1 MSIFYD
7 ENQKSFYLGAGKASY
22 VLHGDED
29 GRRRNQHWG
38 ARVPDGAIQPDLSHY
53 PTLASFDPRTNA
65 LPWELPTRGSGW
77 YGEPAVAAANAKGD
91 DMVQLTYVSHAIY
104 MGKNR
109 LPGLPATF
117 ARREGDAETL
127 EIELMDR
134 LPGLRVTA
142 VYGVFERTGAITR
155 SLRLKNESGED
166 MQINGVLSASAPV
179 HGSGYDV
186 IHLKG
191 AWARERH
198 VMRQTQGEG
207 EYRIFSQ
214 RGASGHEA
222 NPFLALCEKSATE
235 FSGEVWAVSL
245 VYSGSFEALSYVY
258 NTENSRLSI
267 GLNPDVFTW
276 KLEPG
281 ETFVSPEAAMVYSP
295 DGLNGMSH
303 AFHRLYSE
311 NLMRSKWFERDRP
324 ILINNWEATY
334 FNFNEEKILQI
345 ARRAKELGVEMLVLD
360 DGWFGKRNTD
370 NCSLGDW
377 VVNPEKLPG
386 GLHGLS
392 DRLHDLGL
400 KFGLWFEPEMISPD
414 SDLYRAHPDWCLHV
428 DGRARVEMRNQLI
441 LDLSRKEVQDY
452 IILES
457 VSAVLESAR
466 IEYVKW
472 DMNRNMTEPFSG
484 AQTPERQKETQHRY
498 MLGLYR
504 VLEEITARF
513 PEILFES
520 CSGGGGRFDPGM
532 LYYMPQT
539 WTSDDSDAA
548 ERMFIQYGTSF
559 VYPPCAMGAHV
570 SAVPNHQTGRTTAMQ
585 TRGDVALGGNF
596 GFELD
601 LSQLSDADAE
611 TVRRLIERE
620 KQVRTLVR
628 TGEFTRLL
636 SPFDHPYAAWQF
648 RARDN
653 SEALIC
659 AYRLMTRPAT
669 PHLLLRASGL
679 DESAVYMDDDGNTCS
694 GAALTRY
701 GLWLHLPGDFTS
713 KVIHLRRIG

>member
-22 VLHGDED
+22 VLHVDED
-29 GRRRNQHWG
+29 GRLLNQHWG

-77 YGEPAVAAANAKGD
+77 YGEPAVAATNAKGD

-134 LPGLRVTA
+134 LTGLRVTA

-245 VYSGSFEALSYVY
+245 VYSGSFEALSYVN

-386 GLHGLS
+386 GLNGLS

-414 SDLYRAHPDWCLHV
+414 SDLYRAHPDWCLHL

-441 LDLSRKEVQDY
+441 LDLSRREVQDY
-452 IILES
+452 IIES

>member
-22 VLHGDED
+22 VLHVDEN
-29 GRRRNQHWG
+29 GRLLNQHWG
-38 ARVPDGAIQPDLSHY
+38 ARVPDGALSPDFSHY

-77 YGEPAVAAANAKGD
+77 YGEPAVAATNAKGD

-134 LPGLRVTA
+134 LTGLRVTA

-245 VYSGSFEALSYVY
+245 VYSGSFEALSYVN

-386 GLHGLS
+386 GLNGLS

-452 IILES
+452 IIES
-457 VSAVLESAR
+457 VSAALESAR

>member
-22 VLHGDED
+22 VLHVDED
-29 GRRRNQHWG
+29 GRLLNQHWG
-38 ARVPDGAIQPDLSHY
+38 ARVPDGALSPDFSHY

-77 YGEPAVAAANAKGD
+77 YGEPAVAATNAKGD

-134 LPGLRVTA
+134 LTGLRVTA

-245 VYSGSFEALSYVY
+245 VYSGSFEALSYVN

-267 GLNPDVFTW
+267 GMNPDVFTW

-386 GLHGLS
+386 GLNGLS

-441 LDLSRKEVQDY
+441 LDLSRREVQDY
-452 IILES
+452 IIES

-539 WTSDDSDAA
+539 WTSDDSDAV

>member
-22 VLHGDED
+22 VLHVDED
-29 GRRRNQHWG
+29 GRLLNQHWG
-38 ARVPDGAIQPDLSHY
+38 ARVPDGALSPDFSHY

-77 YGEPAVAAANAKGD
+77 YGEPAVAATNAKGD

-134 LPGLRVTA
+134 LTGLRVTA

-198 VMRQTQGEG
+198 VMRQPQGEG

-245 VYSGSFEALSYVY
+245 VYSGSFEALSYVN

-386 GLHGLS
+386 GLNGLS

-452 IILES
+452 IIES

-539 WTSDDSDAA
+539 WTSDDSDAV

-679 DESAVYMDDDGNTCS
+679 DESAAYMDDDGNTCS

-701 GLWLHLPGDFTS
+701 GIWLHLPGDFTS

>member
-22 VLHGDED
+22 VLHVDED
-29 GRRRNQHWG
+29 GRLLNQHWG
-38 ARVPDGAIQPDLSHY
+38 ARVPDGALSPDFSHY

-77 YGEPAVAAANAKGD
+77 YGEPAVAATNARGD

-134 LPGLRVTA
+134 LTGLRVTA

-222 NPFLALCEKSATE
+222 NPFLALCERSATE
-235 FSGEVWAVSL
+235 FFGEVWAVSL
-245 VYSGSFEALSYVY
+245 VYSGSFEALSYVN

-386 GLHGLS
+386 GLNGLS

-452 IILES
+452 IIES

-484 AQTPERQKETQHRY
+484 AQTPARQKETQHRY

-539 WTSDDSDAA
+539 WTSDDSDAV

>member
-22 VLHGDED
+22 VLHVDED
-29 GRRRNQHWG
+29 GRLLNQHWG
-38 ARVPDGAIQPDLSHY
+38 ARVPDGALSPDFSHY

-77 YGEPAVAAANAKGD
+77 YGEPAVAATNAKGD

-134 LPGLRVTA
+134 LTGLRVTA

-198 VMRQTQGEG
+198 VMRQPQGEG

-245 VYSGSFEALSYVY
+245 VYSGSFEALSYVN

-386 GLHGLS
+386 GLNGLS
-392 DRLHDLGL
+392 DKLHDLGL

-452 IILES
+452 IIQS
-457 VSAVLESAR
+457 VSAALESAR

-513 PEILFES
+513 PDILFES

-679 DESAVYMDDDGNTCS
+679 DESAAYMDDDGNTCS

>member
-22 VLHGDED
+22 VLHVDED
-29 GRRRNQHWG
+29 GRLLNQHWG

-77 YGEPAVAAANAKGD
+77 YGEPAVAATNAKGD

-134 LPGLRVTA
+134 LTGLRVTA

-245 VYSGSFEALSYVY
+245 VYSGSFEALSYVN

-386 GLHGLS
+386 GLNGLS

-452 IILES
+452 IIES

-484 AQTPERQKETQHRY
+484 AQTPARQKETQHRY

>member
-22 VLHGDED
+22 VLHVDED
-29 GRRRNQHWG
+29 GRLLNQHWG

-77 YGEPAVAAANAKGD
+77 YGEPAVAATNAKGD

-134 LPGLRVTA
+134 LTGLRVTA

-222 NPFLALCEKSATE
+222 NPFLALCERSATE

-245 VYSGSFEALSYVY
+245 VYSGSFEALSYVN

-386 GLHGLS
+386 GLNGLS

-452 IILES
+452 IIES

-504 VLEEITARF
+504 VLEVITARF

-539 WTSDDSDAA
+539 WTSDDSDAV

>member
-22 VLHGDED
+22 VLHVDED
-29 GRRRNQHWG
+29 GRLLNQHWG
-38 ARVPDGAIQPDLSHY
+38 ARVPDGALSPDFSHY

-77 YGEPAVAAANAKGD
+77 YGEPAVAATNAKGD

-134 LPGLRVTA
+134 LTGLRVTA

-222 NPFLALCEKSATE
+222 NPFLALCERSATE

-245 VYSGSFEALSYVY
+245 VYSGSFEALSYVN

-386 GLHGLS
+386 GLNGLS

-452 IILES
+452 IIES

-539 WTSDDSDAA
+539 WTSDDSDAV

>member
-22 VLHGDED
+22 VLHVDED
-29 GRRRNQHWG
+29 GRLLNQHWG
-38 ARVPDGAIQPDLSHY
+38 ARVPDGALSPDFSHY

-77 YGEPAVAAANAKGD
+77 YGEPAVAATNAKGD

-134 LPGLRVTA
+134 LTGLRVTA

-155 SLRLKNESGED
+155 SLRMKNESGED
-166 MQINGVLSASAPV
+166 IQINGVLSASAPV

-198 VMRQTQGEG
+198 VMRQPQGEG

-245 VYSGSFEALSYVY
+245 VYSGSFEALSYVN

-386 GLHGLS
+386 GLNGLS

-452 IILES
+452 IIES

>member
-22 VLHGDED
+22 VLHVDED
-29 GRRRNQHWG
+29 GRLLNQHWG
-38 ARVPDGAIQPDLSHY
+38 ARVPDGALSPDFSHY

-77 YGEPAVAAANAKGD
+77 YGEPAVAATNAKGD

-127 EIELMDR
+127 EVELMDR
-134 LPGLRVTA
+134 LTGLRVTA

-245 VYSGSFEALSYVY
+245 VYSGSFEALSYVN

-386 GLHGLS
+386 GLNGLS

-452 IILES
+452 IIES

-539 WTSDDSDAA
+539 WTSDDSDAV

-636 SPFDHPYAAWQF
+636 SPFDQPYAAWQF

-701 GLWLHLPGDFTS
+701 GIWLHLPGDFTS

>member
-22 VLHGDED
+22 VLHVDED
-29 GRRRNQHWG
+29 GRLLNQHWG
-38 ARVPDGAIQPDLSHY
+38 ARVPDGALSPDFSHY

-77 YGEPAVAAANAKGD
+77 YGEPAVAATNAKGD

-134 LPGLRVTA
+134 LTGLRVTA

-245 VYSGSFEALSYVY
+245 VYSGSFEALSYVN

-386 GLHGLS
+386 GLNGLS

-452 IILES
+452 IIES
-457 VSAVLESAR
+457 VSAALESAR

-679 DESAVYMDDDGNTCS
+679 DESVVYMDDDGNTCS

>member
-22 VLHGDED
+22 VLHVDED
-29 GRRRNQHWG
+29 GRLLNQHWG
-38 ARVPDGAIQPDLSHY
+38 ARVPDGALSPDFSHY

-77 YGEPAVAAANAKGD
+77 YGEPAVAATNAKGD

-134 LPGLRVTA
+134 LTGLRVTA

-214 RGASGHEA
+214 RGASGHES
-222 NPFLALCEKSATE
+222 NPFLALCERSATE

-245 VYSGSFEALSYVY
+245 VYSGSFEALSYVN

-386 GLHGLS
+386 GLNGLS

-452 IILES
+452 IIES

-679 DESAVYMDDDGNTCS
+679 DESAAYMDDDGNTCS

>member
-7 ENQKSFYLGAGKASY
+7 ENHKSFYLGAGKASY
-22 VLHGDED
+22 VLHVDED
-29 GRRRNQHWG
+29 GRLLNQHWG
-38 ARVPDGAIQPDLSHY
+38 ARVPDGALSPDFSHY

-77 YGEPAVAAANAKGD
+77 YGEPAVAATNAKGN

-134 LPGLRVTA
+134 LTGLRVTA

-245 VYSGSFEALSYVY
+245 VYSGSFEALSYVN

-386 GLHGLS
+386 GLNGLS

-452 IILES
+452 IIES

>member
-7 ENQKSFYLGAGKASY
+7 ENHKSFYLGAGKASY
-22 VLHGDED
+22 VLHVDED
-29 GRRRNQHWG
+29 GRLLNLHWG
-38 ARVPDGAIQPDLSHY
+38 ARVPDGALSPDFSHY

-77 YGEPAVAAANAKGD
+77 YGEPAVAATNAKGD

-134 LPGLRVTA
+134 LTGLRVTA

-245 VYSGSFEALSYVY
+245 VYSGSFEALSYVN

-267 GLNPDVFTW
+267 GMNPDVFTW

-386 GLHGLS
+386 GLNGLS

-452 IILES
+452 IIES

-484 AQTPERQKETQHRY
+484 AQTPARQKETQHRY

>member
-22 VLHGDED
+22 VLHVDED
-29 GRRRNQHWG
+29 GRLLNQHWG

-77 YGEPAVAAANAKGD
+77 YGEPAVAATNAKGD

-134 LPGLRVTA
+134 LTGLRVTA

-166 MQINGVLSASAPV
+166 KQINGVLSASAPV

-245 VYSGSFEALSYVY
+245 VYSGSFEALSYVN

-386 GLHGLS
+386 GLNGLS

-452 IILES
+452 IIES

>member
-22 VLHGDED
+22 VLHVDED
-29 GRRRNQHWG
+29 GRLLNQHWG

-77 YGEPAVAAANAKGD
+77 YGEPAVSATNAKGN

-134 LPGLRVTA
+134 LTGLRVTA

-245 VYSGSFEALSYVY
+245 VYSGSFEALSYVN

-386 GLHGLS
+386 GLNGLS

-441 LDLSRKEVQDY
+441 LDLSRREVQDY
-452 IILES
+452 IIES

-539 WTSDDSDAA
+539 WTSDDSDAV

-653 SEALIC
+653 SEALVC

-694 GAALTRY
+694 GAALTRC

>member
-22 VLHGDED
+22 VLHVDED
-29 GRRRNQHWG
+29 GRLLNQHWG

-77 YGEPAVAAANAKGD
+77 YGEPAVAATNAKGD

-134 LPGLRVTA
+134 LTGLRVTA

-155 SLRLKNESGED
+155 SLRMKNESGED
-166 MQINGVLSASAPV
+166 IQINGVLSASAPV

-245 VYSGSFEALSYVY
+245 VYSGSFEALSYVN

-386 GLHGLS
+386 GLNGLS

-414 SDLYRAHPDWCLHV
+414 SDLYHAHPDWCLHV

-441 LDLSRKEVQDY
+441 LDLSRREVQDY
-452 IILES
+452 IIES

-539 WTSDDSDAA
+539 WTSDDSDAV

-653 SEALIC
+653 SEALVC

>member
-22 VLHGDED
+22 VLHVDED
-29 GRRRNQHWG
+29 GRLLNQHWG
-38 ARVPDGAIQPDLSHY
+38 ARVPDGALSPDFSHY

-77 YGEPAVAAANAKGD
+77 YGEPAVAATNAKGD

-134 LPGLRVTA
+134 LTGLRVTA
-142 VYGVFERTGAITR
+142 VYGVFEETGAITR

-166 MQINGVLSASAPV
+166 MQINGVLSVSAPV

-245 VYSGSFEALSYVY
+245 VYSGSFEALSYVN

-386 GLHGLS
+386 GLNGLS

-452 IILES
+452 IIES
-457 VSAVLESAR
+457 VSTALESAR

-539 WTSDDSDAA
+539 WTSDDSDAV

-653 SEALIC
+653 SEALVC

>member
-22 VLHGDED
+22 VLHVDED
-29 GRRRNQHWG
+29 GRLLNQHWG

-65 LPWELPTRGSGW
+65 LPWERPTRGSGW
-77 YGEPAVAAANAKGD
+77 YGEPAVAATNAKGD

-134 LPGLRVTA
+134 LTGLRVTA

-155 SLRLKNESGED
+155 SLRMKNESGED
-166 MQINGVLSASAPV
+166 IQINGVLSASAPV

-245 VYSGSFEALSYVY
+245 VYSGSFEALSYVN

-386 GLHGLS
+386 GLNGLS

-441 LDLSRKEVQDY
+441 LDLSRREVQDY
-452 IILES
+452 IIES

-539 WTSDDSDAA
+539 WTSDDSDAV

-653 SEALIC
+653 SEALVC

>member
-22 VLHGDED
+22 VLHVDED
-29 GRRRNQHWG
+29 GRLLNQHWG

-77 YGEPAVAAANAKGD
+77 YGEPAVAATNAKGD

-134 LPGLRVTA
+134 LTGLRVTA

-155 SLRLKNESGED
+155 SLRMKNESGED
-166 MQINGVLSASAPV
+166 IQINGVLSASAPV

-245 VYSGSFEALSYVY
+245 VYSGSFEALSYVN

-386 GLHGLS
+386 GLNGLS

-441 LDLSRKEVQDY
+441 LDISRREVQDY
-452 IILES
+452 IIES

-539 WTSDDSDAA
+539 WTSDDSDAV

-653 SEALIC
+653 SEALVC

-679 DESAVYMDDDGNTCS
+679 DESAVYMDDDDNTCS

>member
-22 VLHGDED
+22 VLHVDED
-29 GRRRNQHWG
+29 GRLLNQHWG

-77 YGEPAVAAANAKGD
+77 YGEPAVAATNAKGD

-134 LPGLRVTA
+134 LTGLRVTA

-245 VYSGSFEALSYVY
+245 VYSGSFEALSYVN

-386 GLHGLS
+386 GLNGLS

-441 LDLSRKEVQDY
+441 LDLSRREVQDY
-452 IILES
+452 IIES

>member
-22 VLHGDED
+22 VLHVDED
-29 GRRRNQHWG
+29 GRLLNQHWG
-38 ARVPDGAIQPDLSHY
+38 ARVPDGALSPDFSHY

-77 YGEPAVAAANAKGD
+77 YGEPAVAATNAKGD

-134 LPGLRVTA
+134 LTGLRVTA

-245 VYSGSFEALSYVY
+245 VYSGSFEALSYVN

-386 GLHGLS
+386 GLNGLS

-414 SDLYRAHPDWCLHV
+414 SNLYRAHPDWCLHV

-452 IILES
+452 IIES

>member
-22 VLHGDED
+22 VLHVDED
-29 GRRRNQHWG
+29 GRLLNQHWG
-38 ARVPDGAIQPDLSHY
+38 ARVPDGALSPDFSHY

-77 YGEPAVAAANAKGD
+77 YGEPAVAATNAKGD

-134 LPGLRVTA
+134 LTGLRVTA

-245 VYSGSFEALSYVY
+245 VYSGSFEALSYVN

-386 GLHGLS
+386 GLNGLS

-441 LDLSRKEVQDY
+441 LDLSRREVQDY
-452 IILES
+452 IIES

-539 WTSDDSDAA
+539 WTSDDSDAV

>member
-22 VLHGDED
+22 VLHVGED
-29 GRRRNQHWG
+29 GRLLNQHWG
-38 ARVPDGAIQPDLSHY
+38 ARVPDGALSPDFSHY

-77 YGEPAVAAANAKGD
+77 YGEPAVAATNAKGD

-134 LPGLRVTA
+134 LTGLRVTA

-245 VYSGSFEALSYVY
+245 VYSGSFEALSYVN

-386 GLHGLS
+386 GLNGLS

-452 IILES
+452 IIES

-679 DESAVYMDDDGNTCS
+679 DESAAYMDDDGNTCS

>member
-22 VLHGDED
+22 VLHVDED
-29 GRRRNQHWG
+29 GRLLNQHWG
-38 ARVPDGAIQPDLSHY
+38 ARVPDGALSPDFSHY

-77 YGEPAVAAANAKGD
+77 YGEPAVAATNAKGD

-134 LPGLRVTA
+134 LTGLRVTA
-142 VYGVFERTGAITR
+142 VYGVFEETGAITR

-245 VYSGSFEALSYVY
+245 VYSGSFEALSYVN

-386 GLHGLS
+386 GLNGLS

-452 IILES
+452 IIES

>member
-22 VLHGDED
+22 VLHVDED
-29 GRRRNQHWG
+29 GRLLNQHWG

-77 YGEPAVAAANAKGD
+77 YGEPAVAATNAKGD

-134 LPGLRVTA
+134 LTGLRVTA

-245 VYSGSFEALSYVY
+245 VYSGSFEALSYVN

-386 GLHGLS
+386 GLNGLS

-452 IILES
+452 IIES

-484 AQTPERQKETQHRY
+484 AQTPARQKETQHRY

-659 AYRLMTRPAT
+659 AYRLMTRPVT

>member
-22 VLHGDED
+22 VLHVDED
-29 GRRRNQHWG
+29 GRLLNQHWG
-38 ARVPDGAIQPDLSHY
+38 ARVPDGALSPDFSHY

-77 YGEPAVAAANAKGD
+77 YGEPAVAATNAKGD

-134 LPGLRVTA
+134 LTGLRVTA

-191 AWARERH
+191 SWARERH
-198 VMRQTQGEG
+198 VMRQPQGEG

-245 VYSGSFEALSYVY
+245 VYSGSFEALSYVN

-276 KLEPG
+276 KLESG

-386 GLHGLS
+386 GLNGLS

-452 IILES
+452 IIES

-484 AQTPERQKETQHRY
+484 AQTPARQKETQHRY

-539 WTSDDSDAA
+539 WTSDDSDAV

>member
-22 VLHGDED
+22 ILHVDED
-29 GRRRNQHWG
+29 GRLLNQHWG
-38 ARVPDGAIQPDLSHY
+38 ARVPDGALSPDFSHY

-77 YGEPAVAAANAKGD
+77 YGEPAVAATNAKGD

-134 LPGLRVTA
+134 LTGLRVTA

-198 VMRQTQGEG
+198 VMRQPQGEG

-245 VYSGSFEALSYVY
+245 VYSGSFEALSYVN

-386 GLHGLS
+386 GLNGLS

-452 IILES
+452 IIES

>member
-22 VLHGDED
+22 VLHVDED
-29 GRRRNQHWG
+29 GRLLNQHWG
-38 ARVPDGAIQPDLSHY
+38 ARVPDGALSPDFSHY
-53 PTLASFDPRTNA
+53 STLASFDPRTNA

-77 YGEPAVAAANAKGD
+77 YGEPAVAATNAKGD

-134 LPGLRVTA
+134 LTGLRVTA

-155 SLRLKNESGED
+155 SLRLKNEGGED

-198 VMRQTQGEG
+198 VMRQPQGEG

-245 VYSGSFEALSYVY
+245 VYSGSFEALSYVS

-386 GLHGLS
+386 GLNGLS

-452 IILES
+452 IIES

-539 WTSDDSDAA
+539 WTSDDSDAV

>member
-22 VLHGDED
+22 VLHVDED
-29 GRRRNQHWG
+29 GRLLNQHWG
-38 ARVPDGAIQPDLSHY
+38 ARVPDGALSPDFSHY

-77 YGEPAVAAANAKGD
+77 YGEPAVAATNAKGN

-134 LPGLRVTA
+134 LTGLRVTA

-245 VYSGSFEALSYVY
+245 VYSGSFEALSYVN

-386 GLHGLS
+386 GLNGLS

-452 IILES
+452 IIES

>member
-22 VLHGDED
+22 VLHVDED
-29 GRRRNQHWG
+29 GRLLNQHWG
-38 ARVPDGAIQPDLSHY
+38 ARVPDGALSPDFSHY

-77 YGEPAVAAANAKGD
+77 YGEPAVAATNAKGD

-134 LPGLRVTA
+134 LTGLRVTA

-245 VYSGSFEALSYVY
+245 VYSGSFEALSYVN

-386 GLHGLS
+386 GLNGLS

-452 IILES
+452 IIES
-457 VSAVLESAR
+457 VSAALESAR

>member
-22 VLHGDED
+22 VLHVDED
-29 GRRRNQHWG
+29 GRLLNQHWG
-38 ARVPDGAIQPDLSHY
+38 ARVPDGALSPDFSHY

-77 YGEPAVAAANAKGD
+77 YGEPAVAATNAKGD

-134 LPGLRVTA
+134 LTGLRVTA

-222 NPFLALCEKSATE
+222 NPFLALCERSATE

-245 VYSGSFEALSYVY
+245 VYSGSFEALSYVN

-386 GLHGLS
+386 GLNGLS

-452 IILES
+452 IIES

-669 PHLLLRASGL
+669 PHLLLRVSGL

>member
-22 VLHGDED
+22 VLHVDEN
-29 GRRRNQHWG
+29 GRLLNQHWG
-38 ARVPDGAIQPDLSHY
+38 ARVPDGALSPDFSHY

-77 YGEPAVAAANAKGD
+77 YGEPAVAATNAKGD

-134 LPGLRVTA
+134 LTGLRVTA

-245 VYSGSFEALSYVY
+245 VYSGSFEALSYVN

-386 GLHGLS
+386 GLNGLS

-452 IILES
+452 IIES

-539 WTSDDSDAA
+539 WTSDDSDAV

>member
-22 VLHGDED
+22 VLHVDED
-29 GRRRNQHWG
+29 GRLLNQHWG
-38 ARVPDGAIQPDLSHY
+38 ARVPDGALSPDFSHY

-77 YGEPAVAAANAKGD
+77 YGEPAVAATNAKGD

-134 LPGLRVTA
+134 LTGLRVTA

-198 VMRQTQGEG
+198 VMRQPQGEG

-245 VYSGSFEALSYVY
+245 VYSGSFEALSYVN

-386 GLHGLS
+386 GLNGLS

-452 IILES
+452 IIES

>member
-1 MSIFYD
+1 
-7 ENQKSFYLGAGKASY
+7 
-22 VLHGDED
+22 
-29 GRRRNQHWG
+29 
-38 ARVPDGAIQPDLSHY
+38 
-53 PTLASFDPRTNA
+53 
-65 LPWELPTRGSGW
+65 
-77 YGEPAVAAANAKGD
+77 
-91 DMVQLTYVSHAIY
+91 
-104 MGKNR
+104 
-109 LPGLPATF
+109 
-117 ARREGDAETL
+117 
-127 EIELMDR
+127 MDR
-134 LPGLRVTA
+134 LTGLRVTA

-245 VYSGSFEALSYVY
+245 VYSGSFEALSYVN

-386 GLHGLS
+386 GLNGLS

-452 IILES
+452 IIES

-539 WTSDDSDAA
+539 WTSDDSDAV

-679 DESAVYMDDDGNTCS
+679 DESAAYMDDDGNTCS

>member
-22 VLHGDED
+22 VLHVDED
-29 GRRRNQHWG
+29 GRLLNQHWG
-38 ARVPDGAIQPDLSHY
+38 ARVPDGALSPDFSHY

-77 YGEPAVAAANAKGD
+77 YGEPAVAATNAKGD

-134 LPGLRVTA
+134 LTGLRVTA

-155 SLRLKNESGED
+155 SLRLKNEGGED

-198 VMRQTQGEG
+198 VMRQPQGEG

-245 VYSGSFEALSYVY
+245 VYSGSFEALSYVN
-258 NTENSRLSI
+258 NTENSRLAI

-386 GLHGLS
+386 GLNGLS

-414 SDLYRAHPDWCLHV
+414 SDLCRAHPDWCLHV

-452 IILES
+452 IIES
-457 VSAVLESAR
+457 VSAALESAR

>member
-22 VLHGDED
+22 VLHVDED
-29 GRRRNQHWG
+29 GRLLNQHWG
-38 ARVPDGAIQPDLSHY
+38 ARVPDGALSPDFSHY

-77 YGEPAVAAANAKGD
+77 YGEPAVAATNAKGD

-134 LPGLRVTA
+134 LTGLRVTA

-245 VYSGSFEALSYVY
+245 VYSGSFEALSYVN

-386 GLHGLS
+386 GLNGLS
-392 DRLHDLGL
+392 DKLHDLGL

-414 SDLYRAHPDWCLHV
+414 SDLYLAHPDWCLHV

-452 IILES
+452 IIES

-504 VLEEITARF
+504 VLEVITARF

-679 DESAVYMDDDGNTCS
+679 DESVVYMDDDGNTCS

>member
-22 VLHGDED
+22 VLHVDED
-29 GRRRNQHWG
+29 GRLLNQHWG

-77 YGEPAVAAANAKGD
+77 YGEPAVAATNAKGD

-134 LPGLRVTA
+134 LTGLRVTA

-245 VYSGSFEALSYVY
+245 VYSGSFEALSYVN

-267 GLNPDVFTW
+267 GMNPDVFTW

-386 GLHGLS
+386 GLNGLS

-441 LDLSRKEVQDY
+441 LDLSRKGVQDY
-452 IILES
+452 IIES

-466 IEYVKW
+466 IEYMKW

-539 WTSDDSDAA
+539 WTSDDSDAV

>member
-22 VLHGDED
+22 VLHVDED
-29 GRRRNQHWG
+29 GRLLNQHWG

-77 YGEPAVAAANAKGD
+77 YGEPAVAATNAKGD

-134 LPGLRVTA
+134 LTGLRVTA

-245 VYSGSFEALSYVY
+245 VYSGSFEALSYVN

-311 NLMRSKWFERDRP
+311 NLMRGKWFERDRP

-386 GLHGLS
+386 GLNGLS
-392 DRLHDLGL
+392 DKLHDLGL

-452 IILES
+452 IIES
-457 VSAVLESAR
+457 VSAALESAR

-484 AQTPERQKETQHRY
+484 AQTPARQKETQHRY